1 MKHPLIFRK
10 GSRSIAIILLALVC
24 AVVINLA
31 VGALPTSVTKLDTTA
46 MQMFDLS
53 QQTLDVLGEL
63 DKDVEIYWIVTT
75 GAEDTYI
82 QTLLE
87 LYAEKSGKLHLA
99 KKDPDVDPIFV
110 KTYFTEDVQD
120 NSLVVKCGNRY
131 QCVSYGDIFV
141 LDQMAALMSGE
152 QNYTFEGETALT
164 GGILYVTNE
173 NVPKIY
179 ALSNHGETALS
190 ETVSGSVKQQGM
202 EIASLSLLT
211 NSEIPEDAD
220 GILLYG
226 PGRDIS
232 EEEKAL
238 LSDYLKNGGSLLY
251 VTGDPTIGN
260 EQPNLD
266 SLLTEYGVTPRTGMV
281 GEAAA
286 DHFYTGSPAL
296 LLPDLYAHEITNP
309 LRNEKYQVI
318 MPYAKSLEIDPNRP
332 ETIKVTELLATSKD
346 AFAKQG
352 DNQEAK
358 KEEGDLEGPFTVA
371 SASEDQTSGA
381 KVVCIGA
388 AAQYFLDDYFNN
400 LVAGGNEDFFLNAL
414 SWMCGYEDGISIHAK
429 NLAYETLT
437 MDNTTAN
444 LWITILLLIPVAYV
458 AFGAIRFVQR
468 KRR

>member
-1 MKHPLIFRK
+1 MKHPLTFQK
-10 GSRSIAIILLALVC
+10 GSRSITIILLALVC

-31 VGALPTSVTKLDTTA
+31 VGALPTSMTKLDTTA

-53 QQTLDVLGEL
+53 QQTLDVLEEL
-63 DKDVEIYWIVTT
+63 DREVEIYWIVTT
-75 GAEDTYI
+75 GAENTYI

-87 LYAEKSGKLHLA
+87 LYAERSGKLHLA
-99 KKDPDVDPIFV
+99 KKDPDVDPTFV
-110 KTYFTEDVQD
+110 KTYYTEDVQD
-120 NSLVVKCGNRY
+120 NSLVVKCGDRY

-173 NVPKIY
+173 DVPKIY
-179 ALSNHGETALS
+179 ALSNHGEAELP

-202 EIASLSLLT
+202 EIVSLSLLT
-211 NSEIPEDAD
+211 SPEIPEDAD
-220 GILLYG
+220 GILIFG
-226 PGRDIS
+226 PQRDIS
-232 EEEKAL
+232 EEEKVL
-238 LSDYLKNGGSLLY
+238 LSAYLKKGGSLLY
-251 VTGDPTIGN
+251 VAGDPTLGN

-266 SLLTEYGVTPRTGMV
+266 SLLTEYGIIPRTGMV
-281 GEAAA
+281 GEAETN
-286 DHFYTGSPAL
+286 HFYTGSPAL
-296 LLPDLYAHEITNP
+296 LLPDLYAHAITNP
-309 LRNEKYQVI
+309 LREEKYQVI
-318 MPYAKSLEIDPNRP
+318 MPYSKSLEIDPDRP
-332 ETIKVTELLATSKD
+332 ETMKVTELLVTSKE

-371 SASEDQTSGA
+371 AAGEDQTSGA
-381 KVVCIGA
+381 RVVCIA
-388 AAQYFLDDYFNN
+388 SAAQYFLEENFNA
-400 LVAGGNEDFFLNAL
+400 LVSGGNEDFFLNAL
-414 SWMCGYEDGISIHAK
+414 SWMCEYEDGISIHAK

-444 LWITILLLIPVAYV
+444 LWITILLLIPVGYV

>member
-1 MKHPLIFRK
+1 MKHPLTFQK
-10 GSRSIAIILLALVC
+10 GSRSMAIILLALVC

-63 DKDVEIYWIVTT
+63 DREVELYWIVKT

-87 LYAEKSGKLHLA
+87 LYTEKSGKLRLV
-99 KKDPDVDPIFV
+99 KKDPNVDPTFV

-120 NSLVVKCGNRY
+120 NSLVIKCDQRY

-141 LDQMAALMSGE
+141 LDQMAALISGE

-173 NVPKIY
+173 DVPKIY
-179 ALSNHGETALS
+179 MLTNHGETELP
-190 ETVSGSVKQQGM
+190 ETVSGGVKQQGM
-202 EIASLSLLT
+202 EIVSLSLLT
-211 NSEIPEDAD
+211 SAEIPEDAD

-226 PGRDIS
+226 PQRDIS
-232 EEEKAL
+232 QEEKTL
-238 LSDYLKNGGSLLY
+238 LSAYLKKGGSLLY
-251 VTGDPTIGN
+251 VTGDPTVGN

-281 GEAAA
+281 GEAEA

-296 LLPDLYAHEITNP
+296 LLPDLYAHDITNP

-318 MPYAKSLEIDPNRP
+318 MPYAKSLVIDPDRP
-332 ETIKVTELLATSKD
+332 DTMKVTELLVTSKES
-346 AFAKQG
+346 FAKQG

-388 AAQYFLDDYFNN
+388 AAQYFLDDNFNT
-400 LVAGGNEDFFLNAL
+400 LVSGGNEDFFLNAL

-429 NLAYETLT
+429 NLSYETLT

-444 LWITILLLIPVAYV
+444 LWITILLLIPVGYV

-468 KRR
+468 KRK